1 MSPLASPPSL
11 YRGVGYAVEDRGSP
25 ATLAAQLAAVADA
38 GFTHA
43 ELDPTSW
50 DVILGGRLHPSQLR
64 RWLAAVEPFRDRLR
78 FTVHGPLDVNL
89 FDLSDRPL
97 HERLLRAGLE
107 LAEALAAEVA
117 VYHPGRR
124 PSPPSG
130 SSVPMRD
137 LLAAE
142 REALHHAVERATGW
156 EGELS
161 VETMT
166 CYVSGDYTYAVW
178 PEQLARQ
185 VESIAH
191 PRIGA
196 CVDFGHM
203 FFSASYFGFDMVES
217 LQRLAPLTNHFHVQ
231 DLFAAQAPHGGSVG
245 LGRGDLHLPPG
256 WGDIPLA
263 SFFTEVG
270 FPRRPVFLVE
280 SWGTR
285 FLHALDEILA
295 ECQRLMALGPDGSQ
309 HGGGNA

>member
-1 MSPLASPPSL
+1 LATAPSR

-25 ATLAAQLAAVADA
+25 AALTAQLAAVADA

-43 ELDPTSW
+43 ELDATYW

-64 RWLAAVEPFRDRLR
+64 RWTSVIQPFRESLR
-78 FTVHGPLDVNL
+78 FTLHGPLDVNL
-89 FDLSDRPL
+89 FDLADRGL
-97 HERLLRAGLE
+97 HVRLLRAGLE
-107 LAEALAAEVA
+107 LAAALNAEVV

-124 PSPPSG
+124 LSLPSG

-137 LLAAE
+137 LLEAE
-142 REALHHAVERATGW
+142 RETLVSAIEAAAGW

-166 CYVSGDYTYAVW
+166 GYVSGDYTYAIW

-185 VESIAH
+185 VEAIAH
-191 PRIGA
+191 PRVGA

-203 FFSASYFGFDMVES
+203 FFTAAYFGFDMLEGVA
-217 LQRLAPLTNHFHVQ
+217 RLAPLTNHFHVQ
-231 DLFAAQAPHGGSVG
+231 DLFAAEAPQGGSIG

-256 WGDIPLA
+256 WGEIPLA
-263 SFFTEVG
+263 AYFAQIA

-280 SWGTR
+280 SWGLR
-285 FLHALDEILA
+285 FEHALKEIRS
-295 ECQRLMALGPDGSQ
+295 ECERLMALAPESR
-309 HGGGNA
+309 HTSAEAERE